1 MIRYIQRVRLAP
13 GAFLPSSR
21 ELAVSVG
28 VNRKTIVLVYEELK
42 AQGWIEATST
52 RGTRVAAALPEQI
65 PDQMVERSGPGEH
78 RDCEYLR
85 ADMRLSGTP
94 NSHTLPLDLRSPD
107 CSSEEGR
114 VGKEGGRM
122 CAV

>member
-1 MIRYIQRVRLAP
+1 MLRPWKLSLDELPDPGQQSLRMHIVHSMIRDIQRGRLAP

-52 RGTRVAAALPEQI
+52 RGTR
-65 PDQMVERSGPGEH
+65 R
-78 RDCEYLR
+78 
-85 ADMRLSGTP
+85 
-94 NSHTLPLDLRSPD
+94 
-107 CSSEEGR
+107 SEEHTSELQSLMRISYAGFCL
-114 VGKEGGRM
+114 KKKKQITT
-122 CAV
+122 

>member
-1 MIRYIQRVRLAP
+1 MLRPWKLSLDELPDPGQQSLRMHIVHSMIRDIQRGRLAP

-52 RGTRVAAALPEQI
+52 RGTRVAAAQI
-65 PDQMVERSGPGEH
+65 GRASCRERVWQ
-78 RDCEYLR
+78 Y
-85 ADMRLSGTP
+85 
-94 NSHTLPLDLRSPD
+94 
-107 CSSEEGR
+107 
-114 VGKEGGRM
+114 V
-122 CAV
+122 